1 MSVLGRKMFKDP
13 SNRGARNMLKGMGG
27 IMSSS
32 PELANAVQGYG
43 DGGGIEIPG
52 NTNTST
58 VIPDALKWLRS
69 KLKIF
74 PSDNYEP
81 DLSDIESPEITH
93 DLLKTVVPNYNYT
106 DEMIESMSQDGFEAV
121 PIFKEGSFIGWDSR
135 PIEGSGIAEV
145 VPDFTKTVV
154 TDELM
159 EKRDRVLEEV
169 VKNLGFGGK
178 NLNFITKD
186 MTSTNIWK
194 RLLAG
199 VPEAGVKLTKK
210 ALNLLAAIGDIEDP
224 RIISG
229 LKDGTFTLPEGME
242 IADLRGLQ
250 DETMGRPEWAK
261 SSGITQLVTEEKPED
276 ADVVGRYDEEG
287 FRRRPAEELLFQGA
301 DKPTTDQPSIQQRL
315 REIEKMKAGAGK
327 GPGLPE
333 EMTEEFM
340 RRPYDPDDK
349 LKELQQQAFED
360 YKLELQQEEA
370 RRVALKAGAGK
381 GPGANLTDGP
391 PRTGADAD
399 ADADAS
405 SAASVEGQTAEE
417 IAQTGT
423 AANITKEVT
432 DNLPASVF
440 GDTDQEKSSSLE
452 ELMTQYKSKS
462 PKFEGLDKGMA
473 IAKIGFAM
481 AAGQSPNALTNIA
494 NAFSMGADMFI
505 EDKKERDA
513 FQRQV
518 DLTALQYGMGELSKE
533 RAQARADKRDIRDFI
548 VNKPGTYFGREYKKY
563 EPITLTM
570 QELISLGPDAIRNFS
585 SLEAFT
591 ERQDAMAET
600 IGSNLFPYGS
610 LKMSELKDS
619 FKEYKDN
626 LVAAKDSEYAL
637 IALNDALLD
646 TANKDLVSSWA
657 AGKEAYGKILRAT
670 FGDDGSDKF
679 NDLATFERKLG
690 IALNAII
697 PSLIGDTQS
706 ANSISDRDV
715 GFIISAFLSEGLIK
729 RDNDGNYFLVKG
741 STAFLGQ
748 SQEAMARGL
757 KAASDRIQIAQRTN
771 LADMLQFEET
781 VGLLG
786 IEGTTMTGATFL
798 SRSIK
803 ERKLLTEGA
812 GSGSSL
818 LYYWDP
824 KAGGVK
830 LAGQEA

>member
-1 MSVLGRKMFKDP
+1 MENLER
-13 SNRGARNMLKGMGG
+13 
-27 IMSSS
+27 
-32 PELANAVQGYG
+32 
-43 DGGGIEIPG
+43 
-52 NTNTST
+52 
-58 VIPDALKWLRS
+58 
-69 KLKIF
+69 
-74 PSDNYEP
+74 
-81 DLSDIESPEITH
+81 
-93 DLLKTVVPNYNYT
+93 
-106 DEMIESMSQDGFEAV
+106 
-121 PIFKEGSFIGWDSR
+121 FKESD
-135 PIEGSGIAEV
+135 
-145 VPDFTKTVV
+145 D
-154 TDELM
+154 
-159 EKRDRVLEEV
+159 
-169 VKNLGFGGK
+169 
-178 NLNFITKD
+178 
-186 MTSTNIWK
+186 
-194 RLLAG
+194 
-199 VPEAGVKLTKK
+199 
-210 ALNLLAAIGDIEDP
+210 
-224 RIISG
+224 
-229 LKDGTFTLPEGME
+229 
-242 IADLRGLQ
+242 
-250 DETMGRPEWAK
+250 
-261 SSGITQLVTEEKPED
+261 
-276 ADVVGRYDEEG
+276 Y
-287 FRRRPAEELLFQGA
+287 
-301 DKPTTDQPSIQQRL
+301 
-315 REIEKMKAGAGK
+315 
-327 GPGLPE
+327 
-333 EMTEEFM
+333 
-340 RRPYDPDDK
+340 PDDK
-349 LKELQQQAFED
+349 LKTLQQQAFED
-360 YKLELQQEEA
+360 YKLELQKEEA
-370 RRVALKAGAGK
+370 RRVALKAAAGK

-405 SAASVEGQTAEE
+405 SAVSVEGQAADE

-423 AANITKEVT
+423 AANITKAVT

-670 FGDDGSDKF
+670 FGEDYGKKY

-697 PSLIGDTQS
+697 PSLIGSTQT

-715 GFIISAFLSEGLIK
+715 GFIISAFLSEGLID
-729 RDNDGNYFLVKG
+729 RDKEGNYFLVKG